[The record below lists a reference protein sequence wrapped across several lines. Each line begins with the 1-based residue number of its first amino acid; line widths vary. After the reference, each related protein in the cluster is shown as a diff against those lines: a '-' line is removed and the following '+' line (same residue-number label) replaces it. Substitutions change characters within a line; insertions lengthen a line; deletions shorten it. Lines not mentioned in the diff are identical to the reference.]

1 MAPLHEVCVVYS
13 GVGCGLRSFGPYHP
27 LPPTPHPP
35 PAAGPPPHQLSGQG
49 GRVDGVNEQAGDRA
63 RVGPPPYHHPF
74 IPTTHPATMQD
85 HPHLPC
91 QHRMGVYTT
100 TPFTHPHHHASHLSH
115 SPRWR
120 CHRSVGTT
128 PHYLADQ
135 HWPLPPQTH
144 AGHIP
149 HHALSR
155 PPLQAQGGREAANRQ
170 CEPGVSTQVRV
181 NRSGP
186 RVVRAVGRR
195 RARSLLRIVLW
206 CEHNPDLDLLHPPHP
221 RRPALERVP
230 TDASDQGCGYR
241 CRRIS
246 RSLGCCA

>member
-128 PHYLADQ
+128 PHYLARLTRASTSTNPCRPYPSPR
-135 HWPLPPQTH
+135 PLPPPSTG
-144 AGHIP
+144 ARWRRGHQP
-149 HHALSR
+149 
-155 PPLQAQGGREAANRQ
+155 
-170 CEPGVSTQVRV
+170 T
-181 NRSGP
+181 
-186 RVVRAVGRR
+186 VRAGDIGAGASESIGASGGARR
-195 RARSLLRIVLW
+195 GPAARPFVVW
-206 CEHNPDLDLLHPPHP
+206 GC
-221 RRPALERVP
+221 AVP
-230 TDASDQGCGYR
+230 VV
-241 CRRIS
+241 
-246 RSLGCCA
+246 

>member
-1 MAPLHEVCVVYS
+1 VAPLHEVCVVYS

-27 LPPTPHPP
+27 LPHPP

-49 GRVDGVNEQAGDRA
+49 GRVDGINEQAGDRA
-63 RVGPPPYHHPF
+63 RVGPPPCHHPF
-74 IPTTHPATMQD
+74 IPTNHPATMQD

-120 CHRSVGTT
+120 SRPVLGTT
-128 PHYLADQ
+128 PHCLAGQ
-135 HWPLPPQTH
+135 HWAAPPQTH
-144 AGHIP
+144 AVNIP
-149 HHALSR
+149 HHAFSG
-155 PPLQAQGGREAANRQ
+155 PPPQAQDGGEATNRQ
-170 CEPGVSTQVRV
+170 CGPGILAQVRV

-186 RVVRAVGRR
+186 RVARVVGRR
-195 RARSLLRIVLW
+195 RARLLFGIVLW
-206 CEHNPDLDLLHPPHP
+206 CEHTALTLNFFIPHP

-230 TDASDQGCGYR
+230 TDASGQGCGYR

-246 RSLGCCA
+246 RSSGCCA